1 MLILWIV
8 FQEEDDDADIKSVDF
23 PKLICWNCIIMD
35 GPAMLHG

>member
-23 PKLICWNCIIMD
+23 LKFVVASN
-35 GPAMLHG
+35 